1 MPPETLETNADS
13 APLRRHRSAPLA
25 AMIGNFQRPTSLSLT
40 IFSVLWV
47 LVGLWFGL
55 SFALSGKVVAAAGM
69 GLFGFAAVGLWFQS
83 RLAAW
88 ILIAFACAGML
99 FSLLKIG
106 HAPVL
111 RIVTPIVWALWAI
124 SLLVEFLREERSA

>member
-1 MPPETLETNADS
+1 
-13 APLRRHRSAPLA
+13 
-25 AMIGNFQRPTSLSLT
+25 MIGNFQRPTSLSLT

-47 LVGLWFGL
+47 IAGLWFGL